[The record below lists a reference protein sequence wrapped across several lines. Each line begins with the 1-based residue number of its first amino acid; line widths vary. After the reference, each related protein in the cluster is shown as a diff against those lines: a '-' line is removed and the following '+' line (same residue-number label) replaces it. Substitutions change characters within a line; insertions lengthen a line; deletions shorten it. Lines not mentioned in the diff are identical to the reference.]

1 MGTPSEPHPLH
12 NLLLRVAYDGTDF
25 YGWQVQPERPTIQGA
40 LTAAIAA
47 VCGETTHVCGAG
59 RTDAGVHAEEQAT
72 HVKLRSPIPC
82 ANVARAI
89 NDHLPE
95 SIRVLSAQ
103 EAPLEFHA
111 RRDARSKMYRYRI
124 YRGAVCPPSLARYVF
139 PYPYPLDEAAM
150 TEAARFFEGT
160 WDFRAFA
167 STDASSAEQ
176 ERSTIRTVFS
186 SRLERQGEEL
196 RYTVEGNGFLYHMVR
211 NIVGTLFEV
220 GRHRIEP
227 AAIREVLASG
237 KGLAPGSTA
246 PARGLHLVRV
256 AYRGRGTASAPLDM
270 RKQPGT
276 IEGQAG

>member
-1 MGTPSEPHPLH
+1 MSTISEPRPLR

-25 YGWQVQPERPTIQGA
+25 YGWQIQPERPTIQGTLA
-40 LTAAIAA
+40 AAITA

-59 RTDAGVHAEEQAT
+59 RTDAGVHAEEQAAT
-72 HVKLRSPIPC
+72 VTLRSPIPR
-82 ANVARAI
+82 ANLARAI

-103 EAPLEFHA
+103 EVPLDFHA

-124 YRGAVCPPSLARYVF
+124 YRGAVCPPSFTRYVF

-160 WDFRAFA
+160 WDFRPFA
-167 STDASSAEQ
+167 SKDASSAEE
-176 ERSTIRTVFS
+176 ERSTVRTMFS

-196 RYTVEGNGFLYHMVR
+196 RYTVEGSGFLYHMVR
-211 NIVGTLFEV
+211 NIVGTLFEA

-227 AAIREVLASG
+227 AAIREWLSSG
-237 KGLAPGSTA
+237 KGPAHGSTA

-256 AYRGRGTASAPLDM
+256 TY
-270 RKQPGT
+270 
-276 IEGQAG
+276 

>member
-1 MGTPSEPHPLH
+1 MGTPREPGTFR

-25 YGWQVQPERPTIQGA
+25 YGWQIQPERPTIQGT

-59 RTDAGVHAEEQAT
+59 RTDAGVHAEEQAA

-82 ANVARAI
+82 ANLARAM

-103 EAPLEFHA
+103 EVPLEFHA

-124 YRGAVCPPSLARYVF
+124 YRGALCPPRLARYVF

-150 TEAARFFEGT
+150 AEAAPCFVGT
-160 WDFRAFA
+160 WDFRPFA
-167 STDASSAEQ
+167 SADASSAEE
-176 ERSTIRTVFS
+176 ERSTVRTVFS

-196 RYTVEGNGFLYHMVR
+196 RYAVEGSGFLYHMVR

-227 AAIREVLASG
+227 AAIRELLASG
-237 KGLAPGSTA
+237 KGPAPSSTA
-246 PARGLHLVRV
+246 PARGLTLVRV
-256 AYRGRGTASAPLDM
+256 AY
-270 RKQPGT
+270 
-276 IEGQAG
+276 